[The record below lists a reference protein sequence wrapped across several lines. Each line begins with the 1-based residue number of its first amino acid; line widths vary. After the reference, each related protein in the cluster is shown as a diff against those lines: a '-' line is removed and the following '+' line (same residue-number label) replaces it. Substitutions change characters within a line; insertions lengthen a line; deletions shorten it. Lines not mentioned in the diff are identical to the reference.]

1 MRLPCS
7 YHDNNKNERSICFIS
22 NMQSISEIESEIEN
36 EFELF
41 DDQMDKY
48 EYIIDIGK
56 KLPSLDS
63 RYLIDDFLVKG
74 CQSKVWLHAYEKD
87 GVIFF
92 EADSNTAIT
101 KGIIA
106 LLVRVLS
113 GQKAADI
120 VESRLEF
127 IDKINLRAHLS
138 SQRSNG
144 LTAMIQKM
152 KNYAALYAKQ

>member
-1 MRLPCS
+1 M
-7 YHDNNKNERSICFIS
+7 KSIVT
-22 NMQSISEIESEIEN
+22 IEN
-36 EFELF
+36 EIVEEFDLF

-56 KLPSLDS
+56 ELPALDS
-63 RYLIDDFLVKG
+63 KYQTDDFLVKG

-87 GVIFF
+87 GRLFF

-106 LLVRVLS
+106 LLVRILS
-113 GQKAADI
+113 GQEAKDI
-120 VESRLEF
+120 LDASLTF
-127 IDKINLRAHLS
+127 IDRINLRAHLS

-144 LTAMIQKM
+144 LSSMIVKM
-152 KNYAALYAKQ
+152 KAYANVFI

>member
-1 MRLPCS
+1 MQ
-7 YHDNNKNERSICFIS
+7 
-22 NMQSISEIESEIEN
+22 QSIAEIEN
-36 EFELF
+36 EIVEEFELF

-56 KLPSLDS
+56 KLSPLNSKYQTDN
-63 RYLIDDFLVKG
+63 YLVKG
-74 CQSKVWLHAYEKD
+74 CQSKVWLHAYETD
-87 GVIFF
+87 GKIFF

-113 GQKAADI
+113 GQKASDVINAN
-120 VESRLEF
+120 LGF
-127 IDKINLRAHLS
+127 IDGINLREHLS

-144 LTAMIQKM
+144 LTSMIHRM
-152 KNYAALYAKQ
+152 KAYASTFA

>member
-1 MRLPCS
+1 MQ
-7 YHDNNKNERSICFIS
+7 KSIA
-22 NMQSISEIESEIEN
+22 EIEN
-36 EFELF
+36 EIVEEFDLF

-48 EYIIDIGK
+48 EYIIDLGK
-56 KLPSLDS
+56 KLPLLVSK
-63 RYLIDDFLVKG
+63 YQTDDFLVKG
-74 CQSKVWLHAYEKD
+74 CQSKVWLHAFEKD
-87 GVIFF
+87 GYLFF

-113 GQKAADI
+113 GQKGSDI
-120 VESRLEF
+120 LSSSLRF

-144 LTAMIQKM
+144 LTSMIQKI
-152 KNYAALYAKQ
+152 KAYASAFA

>member
-1 MRLPCS
+1 
-7 YHDNNKNERSICFIS
+7 
-22 NMQSISEIESEIEN
+22 MQKSVGDIEN
-36 EFELF
+36 EIVEEFELF

-56 KLPSLDS
+56 KLPALDAK
-63 RYLIDDFLVKG
+63 YMTDDFLVKG

-87 GVIFF
+87 GQLFF

-113 GQKAADI
+113 GQSAKEI
-120 VESRLEF
+120 ISSPLSF

-144 LTAMIQKM
+144 LSSMIVKM
-152 KNYAALYAKQ
+152 KAYASAFS

>member
-1 MRLPCS
+1 MS
-7 YHDNNKNERSICFIS
+7 KTIT
-22 NMQSISEIESEIEN
+22 EIEEEIIE
-36 EFELF
+36 EFDLF

-48 EYIIDIGK
+48 EYIIDVGK
-56 KLPSLDS
+56 KLPALDS
-63 RYLIDDFLVKG
+63 KFQTDDFLVRG

-87 GVIFF
+87 GKLFF

-101 KGIIA
+101 KGIVA

-113 GQKAADI
+113 GQSPSDI
-120 VESRLEF
+120 KNAQLGF

-144 LTAMIQKM
+144 LTAMVQRM
-152 KNYAALYAKQ
+152 KNYAQAFA

>member
-1 MRLPCS
+1 MS
-7 YHDNNKNERSICFIS
+7 ASIQHIED
-22 NMQSISEIESEIEN
+22 EIAE
-36 EFELF
+36 EFDLF

-56 KLPSLDS
+56 KLPTLDAK
-63 RYLIDDFLVKG
+63 YMTDDFLVKG

-87 GVIFF
+87 GKLYF

-113 GQKAADI
+113 GQSAAD
-120 VESRLEF
+120 VKNAELNF
-127 IDKINLRAHLS
+127 IDRINLRAHLS

-144 LTAMIQKM
+144 LTSMIQKM
-152 KNYAALYAKQ
+152 KAYASAFA

>member
-1 MRLPCS
+1 MS
-7 YHDNNKNERSICFIS
+7 SI
-22 NMQSISEIESEIEN
+22 NEIEDEIVE

-41 DDQMDKY
+41 DDPMDKY
-48 EYIIDIGK
+48 EYIIDLGK
-56 KLPSLDS
+56 KLPPLDTKYTS
-63 RYLIDDFLVKG
+63 DDFLVKG

-87 GVIFF
+87 GRIFF

-113 GQKAADI
+113 GQKNEDI
-120 VESRLEF
+120 LKTPLSF
-127 IDKINLRAHLS
+127 IDKINLRSHLS

-144 LTAMIQKM
+144 LTAMLQKM
-152 KNYAALYAKQ
+152 KAYAAAFA

>member
-1 MRLPCS
+1 MRT
-7 YHDNNKNERSICFIS
+7 IA
-22 NMQSISEIESEIEN
+22 EIEDEIAE
-36 EFELF
+36 EFDLF

-56 KLPSLDS
+56 KLLPLDAK
-63 RYLIDDFLVKG
+63 YMADDFLVKG

-87 GVIFF
+87 GRIYF

-106 LLVRVLS
+106 LLVRILS
-113 GQKAADI
+113 GQKAAD
-120 VESRLEF
+120 VANAPLNF

-144 LTAMIQKM
+144 LTAMIQRM
-152 KNYAALYAKQ
+152 KAYASAYA